1 MGTSHQIDRKEIKT
15 LVHSKYQR
23 KWKKNKRKER
33 KKGLK
38 ISSEKHKEE

>member
-23 KWKKNKRKER
+23 KWEKIKGKKER
-33 KKGLK
+33 KG
-38 ISSEKHKEE
+38 